1 MYYRMLIA
9 VLSFTTAIAS
19 AVIAAD
25 NKDDPPCE
33 SVASIGVATMDADG
47 VITLRIRSLPPGP
60 IAEGELRYAPG
71 DPHYQEIVDHL
82 GGIRPGETKSVR
94 PWC

>member
-1 MYYRMLIA
+1 MYCRMLIV
-9 VLSFTTAIAS
+9 VLSFTTTLAT

-33 SVASIGVATMDADG
+33 SVASIGVAYMDADG

-60 IAEGELRYAPG
+60 IAEGEFRYEPD
-71 DPHYQEIVDHL
+71 DPHYQDIVAHL
-82 GGIRPGETKSVR
+82 GGIKPGETKPVR